1 MSDDI
6 KIYDDLG
13 RHYIKLGLE
22 HYIHSIL
29 YDFYL
34 FLIRQDLV
42 DRRQAE
48 KFGYEYIQDFMEELN
63 DETDEVSN

>member
-6 KIYDDLG
+6 KIHNDLA
-13 RHYIKLGLE
+13 RNYIKLGLK
-22 HYIHSIL
+22 HYTHSIL
-29 YDFYL
+29 HDFYL
-34 FLIRQDLV
+34 FLIKQNLI

-63 DETDEVSN
+63 DETDEVPN